1 MGKLHVA
8 LSPLTNNI
16 YCGSVSKDGTT
27 WLSNKTDVTNEAIC
41 AVVDHIIAFK
51 KKTGK
56 DMELSIDGKPVL
68 RVTIEDL
75 RATKQQGGTK

>member
-1 MGKLHVA
+1 MKNKLH
-8 LSPLTNNI
+8 LSRSPLTNNI

-27 WLSNKTDVTNEAIC
+27 WLSNKTDVTNDAIC

-56 DMELSIDGKPVL
+56 DLELSVDGVPVI
-68 RVTIEDL
+68 RVTIEHLDE
-75 RATKQQGGTK
+75 